1 MKKGLRLQFIRLF
14 GNILQSEC
22 LTVLLSG
29 VNGKSLF
36 MYVPEP
42 LGFRIHRRD
51 KTTFTMKHLGI
62 VLVGAV
68 LLLVAL
74 CSVAG
79 AKEKVILDTDM
90 VLLYDDGVAMM
101 MLAKHPDIELLG
113 VTIVPGN
120 TWVSE
125 GAAYALRQLEV
136 LKRTDIPVA
145 LGIRYPLRAGRY
157 ETLEIERKMFGY
169 SSSYI
174 GCFSRAEPPSYLDVY
189 RAEFGS
195 DPTIKPVDKHAVD
208 FLIDTIKAHPGEV
221 TVMPIG
227 PCTNLAIAIRMAPE
241 IIPLIKRVVYMGGAF
256 DTPGNTTPS
265 AEFNWWFDPEAAKMA
280 VRAPFAEQLIVGL
293 DVCEKYR
300 FNKKVFERITA
311 VETPIAK
318 MFKEKYGPGFE
329 KNPDYTRL
337 VWDTIAAAVVI
348 EPALIVE
355 EETRWVDVNSDYNLD
370 YGRSLGYHKQGPAGT
385 QKARI
390 LLAIDEKRFWN
401 LMVDLLTK

>member
-1 MKKGLRLQFIRLF
+1 MDSIQDSTKR
-14 GNILQSEC
+14 S
-22 LTVLLSG
+22 
-29 VNGKSLF
+29 
-36 MYVPEP
+36 
-42 LGFRIHRRD
+42 D
-51 KTTFTMKHLGI
+51 KAMLTMKCSHIL
-62 VLVGAV
+62 LVVAA
-68 LLLVAL
+68 LLLVAPGYIAE
-74 CSVAG
+74 AG
-79 AKEKVILDTDM
+79 EKVILDTDM
-90 VLLYDDGVAMM
+90 VVLYDDGVAMM
-101 MLAKHPDIELLG
+101 MLAKHPGIELLS

-125 GAAYALRQLEV
+125 GTAYALRQLEG
-136 LKRTDIPVA
+136 LNRKNIPVA

-157 ETLEIERKMFGY
+157 ETMEIERKMFGF

-174 GCFSRAEPPSYLDVY
+174 GCFSRTEPASYFDVY
-189 RAEFGS
+189 RAEFGGM
-195 DPTIKPVDKHAVD
+195 PKIKPADKHAVD
-208 FLIDTIKAHPGEV
+208 FLIDTIKANPGEV

-265 AEFNWWFDPEAAKMA
+265 AEFNWWFDPEAAKMC
-280 VRAPFAEQLIVGL
+280 VRAPFADQIIVGL

-300 FNKKVFERITA
+300 FNRKIFDRIT
-311 VETPIAK
+311 VVNKPIAK
-318 MFKEKYGPGFE
+318 MFKNRYGPEFK

-348 EPALIVE
+348 DPTLITE
-355 EETRWVDVNSDYNLD
+355 EKTRWVDVNSDYGLD
-370 YGRSLGYHKQGPAGT
+370 YGRSLGYSKQGPAGT

-390 LLAIDEKRFWN
+390 LFTIDEERFWN

>member
-1 MKKGLRLQFIRLF
+1 MFIMK
-14 GNILQSEC
+14 
-22 LTVLLSG
+22 
-29 VNGKSLF
+29 
-36 MYVPEP
+36 P
-42 LGFRIHRRD
+42 
-51 KTTFTMKHLGI
+51 LGI
-62 VLVGAV
+62 VLVAAA
-68 LLLVAL
+68 LLLAGH
-74 CSVAG
+74 CSVTG

-101 MLAKHPDIELLG
+101 MLARHPNIELLG

-125 GAAYALRQLEV
+125 GTAYALRQLEV
-136 LKRTDIPVA
+136 LKLPDIPVTS
-145 LGIRYPLRAGRY
+145 GIRYPLRAGRY
-157 ETLEIERKMFGY
+157 KNLEIERKMFGY

-174 GCFSRAEPPSYLDVY
+174 GCFSRAEPSSYLEVY

-195 DPTIKPVDKHAVD
+195 EPTIKPVDKHAVD

-227 PCTNLAIAIRMAPE
+227 PCTNLAIAIRIAPE

-280 VRAPFAEQLIVGL
+280 VRARFAEQLIVGL

-311 VETPIAK
+311 VDTPIAK
-318 MFKEKYGPGFE
+318 MFKEKYGSSFE
-329 KNPDYTRL
+329 KNHDYTRL

-348 EPALIVE
+348 DPTLIVE

-390 LLAIDEKRFWN
+390 LLTIDEERFWN
-401 LMVDLLTK
+401 LMVELLTK